1 MPAHYIIAIDGP
13 AASGKSSV
21 ARALAQRLG
30 FSYVSSGA
38 MYRAVTWHVLQRGLN
53 VHQPAAVATAIQ
65 QSRILC
71 DLIDNQSRIL
81 IDDRDPTPHLRDD
94 DVNRAVSL
102 VSSAPRVREI
112 LVARMR
118 EYANKD
124 NLVMEGRDIGSVVF
138 PETPFKFYIDASPE
152 VRVQRRLA
160 EGQRDEIAARDRA
173 DSSRLASPLVIAPD
187 AAVIDTSALTIDGVV
202 DHIMQRLVAKGL
214 PVHSQTATPR
224 RQRMNPYYWL
234 GYTLSR
240 LLAQIFFRFRILHR
254 ERMIQ
259 SGPVILAMNHQSF
272 FDPPLAGNASDR
284 AIFFLA
290 RKTLLDH
297 WFWGWL
303 LPKLNV
309 IPVDQEGSDRSAL
322 KALIRILRAGET
334 TLVFPEGGR
343 TLDGNLQPAQ
353 PGIGLV
359 IAKTLAPVV
368 PMRIFG
374 AHEAWARGS
383 KKIRLH
389 PITIVVGHPIFFT
402 QADIAERGK
411 DVYQRLSERVMNE
424 IAKIT
429 IDGNG

>member
-1 MPAHYIIAIDGP
+1 MPTHHIIAIDGP

-21 ARALAQRLG
+21 ARTLAQRLG
-30 FSYVSSGA
+30 FSYVNSGA
-38 MYRAVTWHVLQRGLN
+38 MYRAVTWHVLQRGVN
-53 VHQPAAVATAIQ
+53 VHQPAAVANAIE
-65 QSRILC
+65 QSRIVC

-81 IDDRDPTPHLRDD
+81 IDDHDPTPHLRDD

-102 VSSAPRVREI
+102 VSSVPRVREI

-118 EYANKD
+118 EYAKKD

-152 VRVQRRLA
+152 VRVQRRQA
-160 EGQRDEIAARDRA
+160 EGQRDEIAARDCA
-173 DSSRLASPLVIAPD
+173 DSSRVVSPLVTAPD

-202 DHIMQRLVAKGL
+202 DQIMQRLVAKGL
-214 PVHSQTATPR
+214 PLHSQIVTPR

-234 GYTLSR
+234 GYWLSR

-290 RKTLLDH
+290 RITLLDH
-297 WFWGWL
+297 WSWGWL

-309 IPVDQEGSDRSAL
+309 IPVDQGGSDRSAL

-359 IAKTLAPVV
+359 VAKTLAPVV

-424 IAKIT
+424 IAKLT

>member
-1 MPAHYIIAIDGP
+1 MPTHHIIAIDGP

-21 ARALAQRLG
+21 ARTLAQRLG
-30 FSYVSSGA
+30 FSYVNSGA
-38 MYRAVTWHVLQRGLN
+38 MYRAVTWHVLQRGVN
-53 VHQPAAVATAIQ
+53 VHQPAAVANAIE
-65 QSRILC
+65 QSRIVC
-71 DLIDNQSRIL
+71 DLVDNQSRIL
-81 IDDRDPTPHLRDD
+81 IDDHDPTPHLRDD

-102 VSSAPRVREI
+102 VSSVPRVREI

-118 EYANKD
+118 EYAKKD

-152 VRVQRRLA
+152 VRVQRRQA
-160 EGQRDEIAARDRA
+160 EGQRDEIAARDCA
-173 DSSRLASPLVIAPD
+173 DSSRVVSPLVTAPD

-202 DHIMQRLVAKGL
+202 DQIMQRLVAKGL
-214 PVHSQTATPR
+214 PLHSQIVTPR

-234 GYTLSR
+234 GYWLSR

-359 IAKTLAPVV
+359 VAKTLAPVV

-402 QADIAERGK
+402 QTDIAERGK
-411 DVYQRLSERVMNE
+411 GVYQRLSERVMNE
-424 IAKIT
+424 IAKLT